1 MSNPLP
7 PLVPDSFSGRRLG
20 KYEIVCRLS
29 TGGMSVIFLAFTRG
43 VSGFRKYVVL
53 KQILPDVKGEDEFVR
68 MFLDEAKIT
77 AAFNHPHIAQV
88 FDLDVAEGELF
99 LTMEFV
105 PGATLVE
112 VARACRAAREP
123 IPMGL
128 TLQSVRDTA
137 VALHYA
143 HTFTDPFGNPQPV
156 IHRDIAEKNIMVTY
170 EGVTKLLDFGIAKSL
185 KGHSRTSVG
194 MVKGTSGYMSPE
206 QIRGEKLDARTDIF
220 SLGVVL
226 HELLT
231 GVRLFAARSTEEALV
246 APLQQVVEPPSRQ
259 NPEVRPELDAVVM
272 RCLERDR
279 AARYGTALELARALE
294 RAVQPGSLW
303 HPEESAAF
311 MQRIFAE
318 RREQTRALL
327 SSSAAPSPSEMHAA
341 VPGTS
346 TPRPAPAPETAA
358 VTAPLPSQDPE
369 LEPGSGGGYD
379 DDELPEEPGAG
390 PALSSSENSLASGVT
405 GPTQAPV
412 NRPTP
417 GIKRRTS
424 PARPVVRTAQPARAD
439 SPPPSPAAA
448 PAASAP
454 PAGEQKAGVGLYVGL
469 GLAVLAVFGAVGWL
483 LFSSDPEPTAARPP
497 QPPARPE
504 PKPSPLPA
512 RPAQPEPSPLPV
524 QPPVAAVPEPAP
536 ADAGTLGAQAQQ
548 APDAGPVAP
557 PPPEPPVD
565 AGLPAPPP
573 EPTPSQPAPP
583 PSQVPPATPRPKPA
597 PQQPSPVAAPRT
609 PKRPGPSTL
618 TGDGS
623 GFLTIVTVP
632 AELKV
637 MLGTRV
643 LGETPL
649 VKVPLPEGTHQLRL
663 VAGDG
668 QATNL
673 SVSIRDGEVTAVR
686 KTLTGGE

>member
-7 PLVPDSFSGRRLG
+7 PLVPDNFSGRRLG

-88 FDLDVAEGELF
+88 FDLDVSEGELF

-112 VARACRAAREP
+112 VARACRSAREP

-185 KGHSRTSVG
+185 QGHSRTSVG

-259 NPEVRPELDAVVM
+259 NPEVPPELDAVVM

-279 AARYGTALELARALE
+279 AARFGTALELARALE
-294 RAVQPGSLW
+294 RSVRSGSLW

-327 SSSAAPSPSEMHAA
+327 SSSAAPSPSEMHTA
-341 VPGTS
+341 VPS
-346 TPRPAPAPETAA
+346 APAPKPAPLPGPAA
-358 VTAPLPSQDPE
+358 ATVPLPSQPPE
-369 LEPGSGGGYD
+369 RGAESGGYD
-379 DDELPEEPGAG
+379 DELPGELDDVQGEAPYG
-390 PALSSSENSLASGVT
+390 SSITADVT
-405 GPTQAPV
+405 GPTQAPAH
-412 NRPTP
+412 RPTP

-424 PARPVVRTAQPARAD
+424 SPRPAIRTAQPA
-439 SPPPSPAAA
+439 
-448 PAASAP
+448 P
-454 PAGEQKAGVGLYVGL
+454 PAPSGDEAATLPNEAKSGVGLYVGL
-469 GLAVLAVFGAVGWL
+469 GLAVVAAFGTAGWL
-483 LFSSDPEPTAARPP
+483 LFYSEPAPRLSPAA
-497 QPPARPE
+497 PAVRAE
-504 PKPSPLPA
+504 PKPAPLPV
-512 RPAQPEPSPLPV
+512 RPSPQEPLPLPV
-524 QPPVAAVPEPAP
+524 QPPAAPEQAAVDSGVAVEPP
-536 ADAGTLGAQAQQ
+536 QQ
-548 APDAGPVAP
+548 APDAGAVAP
-557 PPPEPPVD
+557 AAE
-565 AGLPAPPP
+565 P
-573 EPTPSQPAPP
+573 EPTAIPTPAP
-583 PSQVPPATPRPKPA
+583 
-597 PQQPSPVAAPRT
+597 PQQPSQEPPPAPRPRPAPQPPGSAAPQRPQRRT
-609 PKRPGPSTL
+609 VYPSNG
-618 TGDGS
+618 TGDGTSDGS
-623 GFLTIVTVP
+623 GFLTLVTDP

-637 MLGTRV
+637 MLGSKV

-649 VKVPLPEGTHQLRL
+649 VKIPLPEGTHRLRL
-663 VAGDG
+663 MARDG
-668 QATNL
+668 QSTGL
-673 SVSIRDGEVTAVR
+673 SVTIRDGEVTALR